1 MSVRKRDITKTVA
14 LIVVLAFFSI
24 GLLSRCASVA
34 APQGGPKDSLPPKV
48 VAMTPAYG
56 TTNFKG
62 KRIYIEFDEYVQ
74 LKDQQK
80 EFYTSPF
87 MKKKP
92 SVVLRGRGVQID
104 LQEDLDS
111 NRTYA
116 LNFGSSVCD
125 NNEAIPYTGLRYVF
139 STGDHIDSLVICSS
153 PQYGA

>member
-80 EFYTSPF
+80 TFGRVAGQRGADRSAGGSRFEPYLCIE
-87 MKKKP
+87 
-92 SVVLRGRGVQID
+92 LRIQR
-104 LQEDLDS
+104 L
-111 NRTYA
+111 
-116 LNFGSSVCD
+116 
-125 NNEAIPYTGLRYVF
+125 
-139 STGDHIDSLVICSS
+139 
-153 PQYGA
+153 

>member
-1 MSVRKRDITKTVA
+1 MSVKRRDITKTAA
-14 LIVVLAFFSI
+14 LIAVLAFFSI

-80 EFYTSPF
+80 
-87 MKKKP
+87 
-92 SVVLRGRGVQID
+92 
-104 LQEDLDS
+104 
-111 NRTYA
+111 
-116 LNFGSSVCD
+116 
-125 NNEAIPYTGLRYVF
+125 
-139 STGDHIDSLVICSS
+139 
-153 PQYGA
+153 